1 MPSDHVR
8 KIVLLANCIRVNC
21 ARCAVA
27 LNLSKEFNEFVCID
41 LKCFEGEGE
50 RGILVLSFLRY
61 ELLLSCGIYYSHYV
75 IFGHLST

>member
-27 LNLSKEFNEFVCID
+27 LNLSKEFNDVVCID
-41 LKCFEGEGE
+41 LKFFEGEGE
-50 RGILVLSFLRY
+50 RGDL
-61 ELLLSCGIYYSHYV
+61 GAV
-75 IFGHLST
+75 ISQI